1 MIHAYHGEGNSP
13 TAPRV
18 SIMLTA
24 EENAQ
29 LTRVGSGTPMGEL
42 LRRYWQPLGAASEMT
57 DRWTKRVRLLGEDL
71 VLYRDRSGTFG
82 LIGEFCPHRR
92 ASLAYGIPENDGIR
106 CPYHGWKFD
115 GAGACLEQP
124 NEPDGS
130 TFKDKTKLAG
140 YPVRELGGLLWAYL
154 GPLPAPEIPRYD
166 GFVVPGAIRMV
177 GSAVINCNWLQIMEN
192 SVDPV
197 HTEWL
202 HGKLYEFIEE
212 KNSGV
217 KVAISKH
224 HVKIA
229 FDEFERGIIKRR
241 LLEGQSENVSDWKD
255 GHPVVFP
262 TILAVGSGG
271 GLWQQYTFQIRVPVD
286 DTSTRHYW
294 YHAYVPPAGSRVPQ
308 HLLDDVPL
316 YEPPIVAA
324 DGSYLLDY
332 IHGQDVMAWVT
343 QGAIAD
349 RSRESLGSTDRGV
362 TLYRKMLER
371 ELAVAE
377 AGGDPKGIIRDPAR
391 NVTIDLPLERN
402 KDMFMDGFESLFRR
416 HMSIFSPIAD
426 EILAV
431 FAQARDDARL
441 QREPVGARA

>member
-1 MIHAYHGEGNSP
+1 
-13 TAPRV
+13 
-18 SIMLTA
+18 MLTV
-24 EENAQ
+24 EENVQ
-29 LTRVGSGTPMGEL
+29 LTRVGPGTPMGDL
-42 LRRYWQPLGAASEMT
+42 LRRYWQPLGARSEMK

-71 VLYRDRSGTFG
+71 VLFKNRAGDFG

-92 ASLAYGIPENDGIR
+92 ASLAYGIPEADGIR

-115 GAGACLEQP
+115 GSGSCLEQP
-124 NEPDGS
+124 NEPAGS
-130 TFKDKTKLAG
+130 TFKDKTSLAG

-212 KNSGV
+212 KRSGV

-241 LLEGQSENVSDWKD
+241 LLEGQAETVSDWKD

-271 GLWQQYTFQIRVPVD
+271 GLWKQYVFQLRVPMD
-286 DTSTRHYW
+286 DEHTLHLW
-294 YHAYVPPAGSRVPQ
+294 YHAYIPPEGAIVPQ
-308 HLLDDVPL
+308 HLLDDVA
-316 YEPPIVAA
+316 YYDVPIKDAA
-324 DGSYLLDY
+324 GEYMLQY
-332 IHGQDVMAWVT
+332 IHVQDIMAWET

-349 RSRESLGSTDRGV
+349 RSREALGWSDAGV
-362 TLYRKMLER
+362 TLFRKMLRR
-371 ELAVAE
+371 EMKKVA
-377 AGGDPKGIIRDPAR
+377 AGEDPMNVIRDPAQ
-391 NVTIDLPLERN
+391 NAIIDLPLE
-402 KDMFMDGFESLFRR
+402 KFKEHFSDGFESLLRR
-416 HMSIFSPIAD
+416 HMASFSPIAD
-426 EILAV
+426 DLIRV
-431 FAQARDDARL
+431 FTQRPQE
-441 QREPVGARA
+441 QREPVTA

>member
-1 MIHAYHGEGNSP
+1 MTDAYSGGGSFP
-13 TAPRV
+13 TA
-18 SIMLTA
+18 SELSLMLTA

-42 LRRYWQPLGAASEMT
+42 LRRYWQPLGAMSEMNG
-57 DRWTKRVRLLGEDL
+57 RWTKRVRLLGEDL
-71 VLYRDRSGTFG
+71 VLFKNRAGAFG

-115 GAGACLEQP
+115 GLGTCLEQP
-124 NEPDGS
+124 NEPEGS
-130 TFKDKTKLAG
+130 TFKDKTKLDG
-140 YPVRELGGLLWAYL
+140 YPVQELGGLLWAYL

-271 GLWQQYTFQIRVPVD
+271 GLWKQYVFQLRVPMD
-286 DTSTRHYW
+286 DEHTLHLW
-294 YHAYVPPAGSRVPQ
+294 YHAYIPPEGATVPR
-308 HLLDDVPL
+308 HLLDEIAYYDVPIKDASGEYML
-316 YEPPIVAA
+316 Q
-324 DGSYLLDY
+324 Y
-332 IHGQDVMAWVT
+332 IHVQDIMAWET
-343 QGAIAD
+343 QGPIAD
-349 RSRESLGSTDRGV
+349 RTREALGWSDAGV
-362 TLYRKMLER
+362 TLYRKMLRR
-371 ELAVAE
+371 EMKKVA
-377 AGGDPKGIIRDPAR
+377 AGEDPMNVIRDPAE
-391 NVTIDLPLERN
+391 NAIIELPLE
-402 KDMFMDGFESLFRR
+402 KFKEHFSDGFESLLRR
-416 HMSIFSPIAD
+416 HMASFSPIAED
-426 EILAV
+426 LIRV
-431 FAQARDDARL
+431 FTQKREER
-441 QREPVGARA
+441 REPVTA